1 VTATD
6 TGEGKALRP
15 PVYRQHHYLTVLA
28 VMAAVA
34 ILAPQWA
41 AGSRAD
47 QYLVNLWLA
56 YSIAAIGAYWIYG
69 LAGRFFFCQTFMM
82 VLGGFT
88 SAWVTRDD
96 GAGQSPLVGL
106 VAAVAVTAAIAAVV
120 AFAIRRSH
128 AFYFAIA
135 TLALAQVGT
144 SVFRRWEG
152 FAGRNGTTIGI
163 EPIEIA
169 GREFLDESEIF
180 WLLAGLLTAGLL
192 LAVLI
197 ERSPLRRDALAGRAN
212 PLVAR
217 TIGLPLDR
225 NQVVLFSLGSAMG
238 GLSGGLIAHWNGVIG
253 IESFGID
260 LAIGFFLMLLLGG
273 ITSPWGP
280 VLGAAFYVAVPH
292 WLAGA
297 ERYSEVV
304 YGVMLLVVVIAL
316 PEGLVGGVRRVSALV
331 RVRVRSHAPMEAPAD
346 VAG

>member
-1 VTATD
+1 M
-6 TGEGKALRP
+6 KSLRP
-15 PVYRQHHYLTVLA
+15 PVYRQHHYVTVVA

-34 ILAPQWA
+34 VLAPRWA

-88 SAWVTRDD
+88 TAWVTRDD
-96 GAGQSPLVGL
+96 GGGQSPLVGL
-106 VAAVAVTAAIAAVV
+106 VAAVAVTAAIAALV
-120 AFAIRRSH
+120 AVAIRRSH
-128 AFYFAIA
+128 DFYFAIA

-152 FAGRNGTTIGI
+152 FAGRNGTTVGI
-163 EPIEIA
+163 APIEIA
-169 GREFLDESEIF
+169 GHRFLDESEIF
-180 WLLAGLLTAGLL
+180 WLLGGLLTAVLL

-217 TIGLPLDR
+217 TIGLPLER

-253 IESFGID
+253 IDSFGID

-316 PEGLVGGVRRVSALV
+316 PEGLVGAVRRASAY
-331 RVRVRSHAPMEAPAD
+331 VRSRAATTVESRRTAD
-346 VAG
+346 AAG